1 MVSMENISTKLGQ
14 RVKGERKKKKLKKRG
29 KTLLLGPLTRHMR
42 TGTGLQTGPA
52 RLKEGPLKAQP
63 QPTRRK
69 YILQSNPKP
78 SSLSAAQPPSVRASL
93 SFILSPVSD
102 DWVGYRRRPTLGAHL
117 FAGEERPP
125 SIPSHAL
132 LSPVCVAKPSSHTLT
147 SSYLAV
153 LCLLN
158 P

>member
-1 MVSMENISTKLGQ
+1 MREKETKKTCKNSPIRPVNPSHAYRDRATGRAGASQ
-14 RVKGERKKKKLKKRG
+14 RRPVKGP
-29 KTLLLGPLTRHMR
+29 TT
-42 TGTGLQTGPA
+42 TN
-52 RLKEGPLKAQP
+52 KAEI
-63 QPTRRK
+63 

-78 SSLSAAQPPSVRASL
+78 SSLSAAEPPSVRASL
-93 SFILSPVSD
+93 SFIPSPVSD

-132 LSPVCVAKPSSHTLT
+132 LSPVCVAKPSPHTLT

-153 LCLLN
+153 
-158 P
+158 